1 MAELAKELD
10 WLLDDLIRRTP
21 GVRHAVVLSSDGLAM
36 GGSQG
41 LDREDTEHLAAI
53 AAGSH
58 SLAQGA
64 GRRFGVG
71 GVRQTIIELE
81 GAFLFITAAGDG
93 ARLAVMTGPEAD
105 LGVVTYELTMLVKR
119 VGEHLSTRPRA
130 ASGQVYGH

>member
-1 MAELAKELD
+1 MADLARELD
-10 WLLDDLIRRTP
+10 WLLDDLVRRVP
-21 GVRHAVVLSSDGLAM
+21 GVRHAVVLSADGLAM

-41 LDREDTEHLAAI
+41 LSREDTEHLAAI

-71 GVRQTIIELE
+71 NVRQTIIELD
-81 GAFLFITAAGDG
+81 GAFLFVTAAGDG
-93 ARLAVMTGPEAD
+93 ARLAVMTSPDSD

-119 VGEHLSTRPRA
+119 VGEHLSSRPRA
-130 ASGQVYGH
+130 VHGR

>member
-1 MAELAKELD
+1 MADLGRELD
-10 WLLDDLIRRTP
+10 WLLDDLVRRVP
-21 GVRHAVVLSSDGLAM
+21 GVRNAVVLSSDGLAI

-71 GVRQTIIELE
+71 AVRQTITEFD
-81 GAFLFITAAGDG
+81 GAFLFVTAAGEG
-93 ARLAVMTGPEAD
+93 ARLAVMTGPDAD

-119 VGEHLSTRPRA
+119 VGEHLSARPRA
-130 ASGQVYGH
+130 VHGR